1 MMNKLDDR
9 DILTDCLE
17 DAKWGSSSY
26 HMAILEAANEPIR
39 NTLLQL
45 HNDEL
50 MLQKNIFEMM
60 HQRGFYPV
68 EPAARTAT
76 HQQTQTTF
84 KQEPGYQPYGV
95 GFANPQTM
103 HQSMYQAN
111 QAINPNPNMNP
122 NLIMGTQQQS

>member
-1 MMNKLDDR
+1 MMNRLDDH
-9 DILTDCLE
+9 DILADCLE
-17 DAKWGSSSY
+17 DAKWGSLSY
-26 HMAILEAANEPIR
+26 HMAIMEAANEPVR

-60 HQRGFYPV
+60 HQRGLYPV

-76 HQQTQTTF
+76 QQQTQTAF
-84 KQEPGYQPYGV
+84 RQDQGYQPYGAT
-95 GFANPQTM
+95 GYANPQGT

-111 QAINPNPNMNP
+111 QGPHQNMNP
-122 NLIMGTQQQS
+122 NANMGNQQQS